1 MVNELLKLIQHFPDE
16 PWDWGELSKN
26 SNITMK
32 DVDAHPDKPWEQLL
46 I

>member
-1 MVNELLKLIQHFPDE
+1 MSELSKLLQCFPDQS
-16 PWDWGELSKN
+16 WSWYELSKN